1 MAIYAVHSPALVG
14 NPAAAFDRAKVLR
27 LGFAAWGLVF
37 APFWLLSK
45 RLWLAHRGS
54 GLGAPIVGF
63 AIAFGVLRP
72 GAGFVLYGL
81 AALFVGIEGRA
92 LQGWALARRGLPL
105 ADIVAAADSETAERE
120 FLARA
125 LAGPARRAASPRPPP
140 AGGSIDEGRHRR
152 LRLRQSAFGAEGV
165 RARRARGG
173 TRA

>member
-27 LGFAAWGLVF
+27 LGFAAWGFVF
-37 APFWLLSK
+37 APLWLLFK
-45 RLWLAHRGS
+45 RLWLA
-54 GLGAPIVGF
+54 LGAWILGAAVVGF
-63 AIAFGVLRP
+63 AIAFGLLRP

-81 AALFVGIEGRA
+81 AALFIGIEGRA

-125 LAGPARRAASPRPPP
+125 LAEPARGAASAGPAPPSAHEIIGLFP
-140 AGGSIDEGRHRR
+140 WAGR
-152 LRLRQSAFGAEGV
+152 
-165 RARRARGG
+165 
-173 TRA
+173 